1 MSSAS
6 HTYGTRSRT
15 ALSRAGSSRKTGNE
29 RESDLAPDL
38 GESQL
43 RVAEGT
49 LVADQTSLGHDVP
62 GSFPDPRHRN
72 VETSRPVL
80 NDNDISLHVRFENPD
95 QSTPR
100 RLLERSQSLDS
111 FTRTSEEYKDER
123 SSTLDKG
130 KTTDPMNWG
139 NVDISKSELDVN
151 TQRALID
158 KANEEKNLKSSDD
171 PETVSEESDQF
182 EMIDQTGTTSP
193 IDTGDEDKTDPEYE
207 IRKENLKNEFR
218 RKLKLLQ
225 DKRTRKPARSPKR
238 NRNPSLEPMSEEVGH
253 MIHKAAGK
261 HRVESRNTAKRKSR
275 CSGIEFLKPSNQLP
289 QNSFIGRRLH
299 QKCSI
304 SKSEASERSEEYD
317 NDTDSFDSES
327 QGSSDDPGDGGRIM
341 HQYDRRKPKYKEIA
355 PTKPAMFN
363 GEANILKFHRYMS
376 QCERYLD
383 EGNVPKYDRVAKCSD
398 FLEGK
403 AYKYYST
410 EVSFN
415 EEQWSTERF
424 FQGLFNYC
432 FPPDF
437 KLKQCERLERFNQ
450 SDC

>member
-1 MSSAS
+1 M
-6 HTYGTRSRT
+6 
-15 ALSRAGSSRKTGNE
+15 
-29 RESDLAPDL
+29 APDL

-62 GSFPDPRHRN
+62 GSFPDPRQRN

-111 FTRTSEEYKDER
+111 FTRSTSEAVEAVSVTKRTPSAVHEDIYERQKRLDARIDALLAASEEYEDER

-139 NVDISKSELDVN
+139 NIDISESELDVN

-158 KANEEKNLKSSDD
+158 KANEERNLKSSDD
-171 PETVSEESDQF
+171 PETVTEESDQF

-207 IRKENLKNEFR
+207 IRKENLKKEFC
-218 RKLKLLQ
+218 RKWKLLQ

-238 NRNPSLEPMSEEVGH
+238 NRNPSLEPMSKEVGH

-261 HRVESRNTAKRKSR
+261 RRVESRNTAKRKSR
-275 CSGIEFLKPSNQLP
+275 RSGIIFLKPSNQLP
-289 QNSFIGRRLH
+289 
-299 QKCSI
+299 
-304 SKSEASERSEEYD
+304 
-317 NDTDSFDSES
+317 
-327 QGSSDDPGDGGRIM
+327 
-341 HQYDRRKPKYKEIA
+341 
-355 PTKPAMFN
+355 
-363 GEANILKFHRYMS
+363 
-376 QCERYLD
+376 
-383 EGNVPKYDRVAKCSD
+383 
-398 FLEGK
+398 
-403 AYKYYST
+403 
-410 EVSFN
+410 
-415 EEQWSTERF
+415 
-424 FQGLFNYC
+424 
-432 FPPDF
+432 
-437 KLKQCERLERFNQ
+437 
-450 SDC
+450 